1 MTCELCDRDM
11 ERLTTHHLVPKMK
24 GGKHGPQA
32 RICPTCHRQVHALFS
47 EGTLARKLNSIDAL
61 KTDPQ
66 IGNYLS
72 WVRKRGD
79 NSHFKVRKWK
89 GRY

>member
-1 MTCELCDRDM
+1 MTCKLCDRDM
-11 ERLTTHHLVPKMK
+11 ERLTAHHLVPKMK

-32 RICPTCHRQVHALFS
+32 RMYPTCHRQVHALFS
-47 EGTLARKLNSIDAL
+47 EGTLARKLNSINSL

-66 IGNYLS
+66 VASYLS
-72 WVRKRGD
+72 WVRKRAD